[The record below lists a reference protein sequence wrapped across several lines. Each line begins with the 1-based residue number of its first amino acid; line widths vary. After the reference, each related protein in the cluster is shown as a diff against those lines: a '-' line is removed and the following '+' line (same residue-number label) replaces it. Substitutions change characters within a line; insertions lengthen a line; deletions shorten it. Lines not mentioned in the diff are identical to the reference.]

1 MVDSVTPTNCHGLRA
16 IDFSTESGCDQLI
29 QRPTHRSG
37 NTLDLIF
44 TDVPGVVTSNVGIP
58 IGTSDHSFVSAVIRT
73 EQVVPEVCSS
83 RKIFLK
89 SQGNWDG
96 ILRDLSQLNWPH
108 YYHQDDPIEPL
119 SNIIV
124 EILDRRIPSRV
135 VTFRNKDKAWFN
147 NDCMHAY
154 LEKQE
159 AYNLW
164 KRNRSDL
171 TWNSYVQL
179 RSGSVV

>member
-1 MVDSVTPTNCHGLRA
+1 MKLL
-16 IDFSTESGCDQLI
+16 E
-29 QRPTHRSG
+29 
-37 NTLDLIF
+37 
-44 TDVPGVVTSNVGIP
+44 
-58 IGTSDHSFVSAVIRT
+58 
-73 EQVVPEVCSS
+73 
-83 RKIFLK
+83 

-96 ILRDLSQLNWPH
+96 ISLEGSLSQLNWPH

-135 VTFRNKDKAWFN
+135 VTFCNKDKAWFN
-147 NDCMHAY
+147 NDCKRAY

-164 KRNRSDL
+164 KRNR
-171 TWNSYVQL
+171 
-179 RSGSVV
+179 

>member
-1 MVDSVTPTNCHGLRA
+1 M
-16 IDFSTESGCDQLI
+16 
-29 QRPTHRSG
+29 
-37 NTLDLIF
+37 IF
-44 TDVPGVVTSNVGIP
+44 TDVPGVITSNVGIP
-58 IGTSDHSFVSAVIRT
+58 IGTSDYSFVSAVIR

-83 RKIFLK
+83 RKIYLK

-124 EILDRRIPSRV
+124 EILDRRIPSRA
-135 VTFRNKDKAWFN
+135 VTSRNKDKAWFN
-147 NDCMHAY
+147 NDCKLAY
-154 LEKQE
+154 LQKQD

-164 KRNRSDL
+164 MRNRSDL

-179 RSGSVV
+179 RSAAQEVYTFTEREFNHGIKETLRCYSATQIVVYSQVCSIWS

>member
-1 MVDSVTPTNCHGLRA
+1 M
-16 IDFSTESGCDQLI
+16 
-29 QRPTHRSG
+29 
-37 NTLDLIF
+37 
-44 TDVPGVVTSNVGIP
+44 
-58 IGTSDHSFVSAVIRT
+58 
-73 EQVVPEVCSS
+73 
-83 RKIFLK
+83 
-89 SQGNWDG
+89 
-96 ILRDLSQLNWPH
+96 RDLSQLNWPH

-147 NDCMHAY
+147 NVCKRAY

-179 RSGSVV
+179 RFAAQEVYAFA